1 MSKPIKTLRERLS
14 ERLSRAF
21 TRKSRQGNYDM
32 NILNDE
38 MAKGLRDKEET
49 IRETLTAP
57 DFDPRAEPGFEKA
70 QRQAQRHK
78 GQAQRRKGQVCDR

>member
-49 IRETLTAP
+49 IRKILTAP
-57 DFDPRAEPGFEKA
+57 DFDPRAEPGFEKLSSETLIK
-70 QRQAQRHK
+70 QMLEIK
-78 GQAQRRKGQVCDR
+78 KKKYSVN